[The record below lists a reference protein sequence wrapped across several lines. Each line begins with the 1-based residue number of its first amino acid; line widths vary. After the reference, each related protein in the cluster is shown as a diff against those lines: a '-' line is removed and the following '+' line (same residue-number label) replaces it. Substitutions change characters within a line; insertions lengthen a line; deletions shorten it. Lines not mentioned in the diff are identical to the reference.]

1 MDNSG
6 GKLAV
11 SSREAGCYSPQPLR
25 FSSSLVSESR
35 ANRRLLLLPTAHSPA
50 RSAEC
55 EGAAQPAWAAAAPA
69 GRHSRDAPA
78 GAGQLQGSPP
88 EVRVL
93 FGNCIL
99 CTDCW
104 IFHLLWRRTPYLS
117 MYNLPTLPFSLLF
130 ECSQRAVLEEQLISK
145 PKCCPGTG
153 SSPARL
159 ARLHSNAWHGAGSTS
174 QPSCPPLPP
183 LQHLSGA
190 CH

>member
-1 MDNSG
+1 MNPEQI
-6 GKLAV
+6 A
-11 SSREAGCYSPQPLR
+11 A
-25 FSSSLVSESR
+25 SSSSPRHTLRRAQPSVKEPRSR
-35 ANRRLLLLPTAHSPA
+35 RGLRLLP
-50 RSAEC
+50 
-55 EGAAQPAWAAAAPA
+55 QA
-69 GRHSRDAPA
+69 GDSRDAPA

-88 EVRVL
+88 EVRVS

-117 MYNLPTLPFSLLF
+117 MYNLPALPFSLLF

-145 PKCCPGTG
+145 PKRCPGTG
-153 SSPARL
+153 SSPVRL